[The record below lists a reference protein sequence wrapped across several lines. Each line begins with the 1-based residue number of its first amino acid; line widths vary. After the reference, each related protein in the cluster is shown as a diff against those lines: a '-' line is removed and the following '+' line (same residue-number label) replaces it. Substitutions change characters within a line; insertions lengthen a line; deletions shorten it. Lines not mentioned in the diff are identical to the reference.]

1 MAIPSEKVSDCD
13 TLGRMP
19 SRVRLVE
26 ALKRCL
32 RARGMTYAQLA
43 LAVGLSEPSVKRMFS
58 RGTFTLTRLDE
69 ILAVLELDLYE
80 VARMSRGADQ
90 GPSEMSVEQEAAL
103 AKDERLLSVF
113 WLVHNG
119 WRFADIVSEFSISK
133 AELTLAVAKL
143 ARLKLVDWS
152 AGERVRLRLPKDFR
166 WRAGGPVKKAYGRRV
181 TQEFLQARFEA
192 PLELLRFESRQMS
205 AESAAVLKRRL
216 ERVVAECNEFADLDA
231 SGPGGR
237 RIGMAVLVACRP
249 WEFSVVNAL
258 KRRKTS

>member
-1 MAIPSEKVSDCD
+1 
-13 TLGRMP
+13 MP

-181 TQEFLQARFEA
+181 TQEFLQSSFCVS
-192 PLELLRFESRQMS
+192 SRAKCLPSRRQCSS
-205 AESAAVLKRRL
+205 AGWNEWSQNATNSLIWTLPVRAAVGSVWR
-216 ERVVAECNEFADLDA
+216 
-231 SGPGGR
+231 
-237 RIGMAVLVACRP
+237 
-249 WEFSVVNAL
+249 FSSLAAL
-258 KRRKTS
+258 GSFRS